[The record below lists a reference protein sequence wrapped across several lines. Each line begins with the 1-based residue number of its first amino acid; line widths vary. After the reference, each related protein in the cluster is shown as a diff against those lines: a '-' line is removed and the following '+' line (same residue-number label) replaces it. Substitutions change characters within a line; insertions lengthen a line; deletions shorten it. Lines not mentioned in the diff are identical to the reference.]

1 MPEILKIVRGTKSNI
16 NEDINDENIP
26 QKEINEVVL
35 VHCSIAINN
44 Y

>member
-16 NEDINDENIP
+16 NKDINDENIP
-26 QKEINEVVL
+26 QKKITEVVL